1 MDLTFVAL
9 EVVGRMK
16 LDPDAFESEL
26 LPPAFD
32 NDDILLVVLLLSRF
46 VISLVLATAAGVGVD
61 ETRVLN
67 GGDNMGGFFV
77 TLWPTLEPLD
87 ELRLAGARATGARVD
102 DNCETVVDGR
112 LGTDVEIVGAD
123 FGGGIAL
130 TVLTDAALLMDERE
144 LLRLVF
150 ELLRSTSSRRESPLN
165 VVFKLLDGTSAVL
178 SRSDAILFGVE
189 FKLRDA
195 VNADELLVLSD
206 RLRSSDC

>member
-1 MDLTFVAL
+1 MV
-9 EVVGRMK
+9 
-16 LDPDAFESEL
+16 
-26 LPPAFD
+26 
-32 NDDILLVVLLLSRF
+32 
-46 VISLVLATAAGVGVD
+46 
-61 ETRVLN
+61 
-67 GGDNMGGFFV
+67 
-77 TLWPTLEPLD
+77 
-87 ELRLAGARATGARVD
+87 
-102 DNCETVVDGR
+102 GR

-195 VNADELLVLSD
+195 VSADELLVLSE

>member
-1 MDLTFVAL
+1 MV
-9 EVVGRMK
+9 
-16 LDPDAFESEL
+16 
-26 LPPAFD
+26 
-32 NDDILLVVLLLSRF
+32 
-46 VISLVLATAAGVGVD
+46 
-61 ETRVLN
+61 
-67 GGDNMGGFFV
+67 
-77 TLWPTLEPLD
+77 
-87 ELRLAGARATGARVD
+87 
-102 DNCETVVDGR
+102 GR

-150 ELLRSTSSRRESPLN
+150 ELLRSTSSRRDSPLN
-165 VVFKLLDGTSAVL
+165 VVFKLLDDGTSAVL

-195 VNADELLVLSD
+195 VSADELLVLSE